1 MQTTK
6 SIRLVIV
13 EDDLY
18 YNRLLTKYVQTICN
32 SHVYPDLKFEIV
44 TYTNADECIREL
56 DDNTDIM
63 ILDYYLT
70 KEGDTEILNGGDVL
84 EQVNKHCSNCKVI
97 LISAMTNAHIAVDLM
112 RHGVYEY
119 IDKNVN
125 SKNRVG
131 SVIQRALAE
140 NFKSINH

>member
-6 SIRLVIV
+6 SIKLVIV

-32 SHVYPDLKFEIV
+32 SHVYPDLKFDIV

-70 KEGDTEILNGGDVL
+70 KEGDAEILNGGDVL
-84 EQVNKHCSNCKVI
+84 DEVNKHCDNCKVI
-97 LISAMTNAHIAVDLM
+97 LISAMQNSHVAVHLM
-112 RHGVYEY
+112 RNGIYEY

-125 SKNRVG
+125 SKDRVG
-131 SVIQRALAE
+131 SVIQRAIAE
-140 NFKSINH
+140 NMKSVNQ